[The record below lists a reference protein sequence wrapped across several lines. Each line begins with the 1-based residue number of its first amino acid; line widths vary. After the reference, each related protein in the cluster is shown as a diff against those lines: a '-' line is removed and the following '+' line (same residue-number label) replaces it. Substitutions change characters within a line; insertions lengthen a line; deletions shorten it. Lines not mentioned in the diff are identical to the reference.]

1 MFETKALAS
10 YVVKNRWEDIP
21 EDVRHEAKRALINVI
36 GCAIGGSPHLAVT
49 TAIRALS
56 PFSGERTASIVGR
69 PERLDPLHASL
80 MNGISSHVEDYDDTT
95 PKNYSHTSS
104 PVSSALLAYA
114 SANRVR
120 GRDFVEAFILGFE
133 AASRVGNVVYPA
145 HYDVGWHMTGTIGVF
160 GAAAGIGKL
169 IGLNEQQMV
178 WALGLAATQS
188 AGLRE
193 MFGSMGK
200 AFHPG
205 RSAQN
210 GYAAALLAQ
219 AGFTSGE
226 RGIEGPRGFAHVL
239 AASRDLSKIT
249 TRLGVDFDLREN
261 TYKPFPCGIVNHPTI
276 DGAIQIHNEHRPD
289 PASIVA
295 VRLRVAPLVLDL
307 CNQQNITKGLQ
318 GKFSVYHGAAVGLV
332 RGKGGLREYTDEAVN
347 DPAIKRVRE
356 LTTATGDPS
365 VTEDQ
370 VHV

>member
-1 MFETKALAS
+1 M
-10 YVVKNRWEDIP
+10 I
-21 EDVRHEAKRALINVI
+21 
-36 GCAIGGSPHLAVT
+36 
-49 TAIRALS
+49 
-56 PFSGERTASIVGR
+56 
-69 PERLDPLHASL
+69 
-80 MNGISSHVEDYDDTT
+80 
-95 PKNYSHTSS
+95 
-104 PVSSALLAYA
+104 
-114 SANRVR
+114 
-120 GRDFVEAFILGFE
+120 
-133 AASRVGNVVYPA
+133 
-145 HYDVGWHMTGTIGVF
+145 
-160 GAAAGIGKL
+160 
-169 IGLNEQQMV
+169 
-178 WALGLAATQS
+178 WALGLAGTQS

-226 RGIEGPRGFAHVL
+226 RGIEGPRGFAHVT
-239 AASRDLSKIT
+239 AATRDLSKIAA
-249 TRLGVDFDLREN
+249 RLGSEFDLRGN

-276 DGAIQIHNEHRPD
+276 DGAIQIHDAERPD

-365 VTEDQ
+365 ITEDQ
-370 VHV
+370 AHIEVELRDGRRLAKFVEQSLGNTHRPLTDRQLDDKFRDQAVLVLPADVVESLIQSCWNLDQLDDVGQLVKASVPEAAPTPVASGPPPPKAPARLADGGSRTEREPVS